1 MERSKLDALFW
12 EQNMFANLIVQGET
26 DIEQENLDN
35 IPFKCIDEFRIL
47 RDDNYNIK
55 LICNKN
61 VNQFSESAIKK
72 EKIRKEILPGTWIPQ
87 GKISLRLFDEFQIVM
102 SPCYYKGEKWKTNK
116 TEYKIHCCHLE
127 GKSLSKETVF
137 LKEWLINGSSKGL
150 CFCVNE
156 TFKYT
161 VGEKISGLYGELEFP
176 GTRLR
181 QVYECAGNFVHIK
194 YKDTAFDIHYIN
206 NEYGPKWSNNISIS
220 YYKEYGRI
228 PDDKE
233 RNIIRE
239 YISFLSGKRLI
250 YTGESHYDQNGDM
263 VGFVMESPKTYD
275 LDIKRICAN
284 AEVAPIRN
292 DYQEA
297 KTYFKTFVELL
308 EPFENLYYKL
318 DFQSLFSA
326 CWYAHEIAKP
336 MDLPILAGALEH
348 LVKKWYSEIGLN
360 PETVLIN
367 KKDFSK
373 RIKPIKKMMEKQFE
387 GTKYI
392 DRMKNS
398 ISNINKM
405 SISEQFSNFFEEIG
419 IAVGEKEKQA
429 LKARNF
435 SAHGSYVSGEENYY
449 EQFELSRI
457 YENLIARIVLKL
469 LGYTGKYVD
478 RGTIG
483 FPERNIA
490 VPIGGDE

>member
-1 MERSKLDALFW
+1 M
-12 EQNMFANLIVQGET
+12 
-26 DIEQENLDN
+26 
-35 IPFKCIDEFRIL
+35 
-47 RDDNYNIK
+47 
-55 LICNKN
+55 
-61 VNQFSESAIKK
+61 
-72 EKIRKEILPGTWIPQ
+72 
-87 GKISLRLFDEFQIVM
+87 
-102 SPCYYKGEKWKTNK
+102 
-116 TEYKIHCCHLE
+116 
-127 GKSLSKETVF
+127 
-137 LKEWLINGSSKGL
+137 
-150 CFCVNE
+150 
-156 TFKYT
+156 
-161 VGEKISGLYGELEFP
+161 
-176 GTRLR
+176 
-181 QVYECAGNFVHIK
+181 YECAGNFVHIK

-275 LDIKRICAN
+275 LDIKKICAN

-387 GTKYI
+387 GTEYI

-405 SISEQFSNFFEEIG
+405 SISEQFSNFFAEIG

-449 EQFELSRI
+449 KQFELSRI
-457 YENLIARIVLKL
+457 YENLIARVVLKL